1 MFKYIYESELKVEV
15 FMENPKK
22 VFITTAEAI
31 LLVSTFF
38 MWLYIAQFIAIIFEF
53 KHIFERN
60 SIWYLLPIITFTMF
74 IVSFIGRRKTD

>member
-1 MFKYIYESELKVEV
+1 MLKYVYKNEFLTEV
-15 FMENPKK
+15 FMDNQKK

-38 MWLYIAQFIAIIFEF
+38 MWMYIAQFIAIIFEF

-60 SIWYLLPIITFTMF
+60 SIWYLLPIITFTLF
-74 IVSFIGRRKTD
+74 LVSFTRRRKTE